1 MSKTYDAIVVGGGPA
16 GATAALT
23 LARQGLSAV
32 VLDRLTFPHFHIGE
46 SFLPRNLAL
55 IRELGLEAELAA
67 LPQVE
72 KRGGTLVS
80 GHGRDEIGFWF
91 DNGLAPGETIA
102 FNIER
107 APFDRMLLDAAK
119 AAGVE
124 VREAT
129 PVKEI
134 LRLADG
140 DVAVRV
146 EGQAGEEEVR
156 GCWLIDASGQGA
168 VVGRHLG
175 TREVLPDLRKVAYY
189 GHFEGVWRAEMPEG
203 GFPIIVMCQEGW
215 FWLIPLD
222 EKRTSI
228 GVVLSAD
235 FARSTGV
242 PPDRLLSWAIARCPV
257 VRERTAGAVTPERTF
272 VTADFSYRCDP
283 YAGPGYFLV
292 GDAATFVDPIFS
304 TGVCMGMMS
313 GAEAARRVADL
324 LTGRATNVARIRRNY
339 RRFVK
344 DSSESFFRLVRL
356 YYDHSFRELFLDGT
370 GPLNVHRAVI
380 SILAGHV
387 FPRPIFA
394 LRWRLLLFHLL
405 VVLNRRFRLGTPREP
420 FSLLAEDAGEE
431 AAPARLRHAGS

>member
-1 MSKTYDAIVVGGGPA
+1 M
-16 GATAALT
+16 
-23 LARQGLSAV
+23 
-32 VLDRLTFPHFHIGE
+32 
-46 SFLPRNLAL
+46 
-55 IRELGLEAELAA
+55 
-67 LPQVE
+67 
-72 KRGGTLVS
+72 RG
-80 GHGRDEIGFWF
+80 R
-91 DNGLAPGETIA
+91 
-102 FNIER
+102 
-107 APFDRMLLDAAK
+107 
-119 AAGVE
+119 
-124 VREAT
+124 
-129 PVKEI
+129 
-134 LRLADG
+134 
-140 DVAVRV
+140 
-146 EGQAGEEEVR
+146 
-156 GCWLIDASGQGA
+156 WLIDASGQGA

-175 TREVLPDLRKVAYY
+175 TRAVLPDLRKVAYY
-189 GHFEGVWRAEMPEG
+189 GHFEGVWRAAGAEG

-242 PPDRLLSWAIARCPV
+242 PPDRLLAWAIARCPV
-257 VRERTAGAVTPERTF
+257 VRERTVEAVVPDRTF

-324 LTGRATNVARIRRNY
+324 LTGRATNVARIRRDY

-370 GPLNVHRAVI
+370 GPLNIHRAVI

-405 VVLNRRFRLGTPREP
+405 VVMNRRFRLGTPREP
-420 FSLLAEDAGEE
+420 FSLLAEGAGEE
-431 AAPARLRHAGS
+431 TAPARLRHAGS